1 MIKHQRWANLLN
13 RQDTETK
20 VICFLLIK
28 PRKNSSCFVSLGKM
42 LTKFLG
48 ENISQMPLWKN
59 VGSFPLYTHFSK
71 LELCAHDPDLTLC
84 RQGKLKNC
92 RWCSTH
98 PTGTLLPAS
107 GCIVHDLLNK
117 CRDPKNCVHAKLLQL
132 CPCDPVDCSRPDSSV
147 HGMLQPR
154 LLEWIAM
161 SFSRAS
167 PWFRDWTQVSGLL
180 H

>member
-1 MIKHQRWANLLN
+1 MKFTKVLTRGKKSWITGKVFFPGALLSMIKHQRWANLLN

-71 LELCAHDPDLTLC
+71 LELCT
-84 RQGKLKNC
+84 
-92 RWCSTH
+92 W
-98 PTGTLLPAS
+98 
-107 GCIVHDLLNK
+107 
-117 CRDPKNCVHAKLLQL
+117 
-132 CPCDPVDCSRPDSSV
+132 
-147 HGMLQPR
+147 PR
-154 LLEWIAM
+154 LDPLQAGETKELQVVLHTSDWNTV
-161 SFSRAS
+161 AS
-167 PWFRDWTQVSGLL
+167 LWMYCAWLAEQVQGPQELCTCKVASVVPLWPCGL
-180 H
+180 